1 MTVTPPSGVPS
12 SGNNGPSGGY
22 LPPSGNGDRGSRN
35 GSKGVVAGVLDLSNK
50 IVGTLPPAFLLLIL
64 INAMFIGTVMW
75 FLDSQVK
82 QRLGMMDKLVDRC
95 MDIALHAEPPKN

>member
-12 SGNNGPSGGY
+12 SGNNG
-22 LPPSGNGDRGSRN
+22 GSRN

-50 IVGTLPPAFLLLIL
+50 IVGTLPPAFLLLVL

-82 QRLGMMDKLVDRC
+82 QRLGMMDKLIDRC
-95 MDIALHAEPPKN
+95 MDIALHANPPKD